1 MLKELETLKEKR
13 VFKISIESKVSK
25 EFFEKSDKFKDELPL
40 QDYIFIL
47 GFCVGLLAKKIA
59 PDKWS
64 VIKCFGDGINNSENE
79 VEG

>member
-13 VFKISIESKVSK
+13 VFKMSIESKVSK
-25 EFFEKSDKFKDELPL
+25 EFFEMSDKFKDELPL

-64 VIKCFGDGINNSENE
+64 VIKSFGDGINNSDE
-79 VEG
+79 VEE